1 MNTIGWFKAYRSI
14 IDKLLCNGDACR
26 LYCWLNCHGSD
37 TVEMTYREVSDQLE
51 ISRMSI
57 YRSCKMLVE
66 IGAIEMTTI
75 KRKTVIKI
83 INHCDDKKKQEKKV
97 WDKSGTKTGQ
107 KLGQDLG
114 QEKHEESSNI
124 FDNYE
129 DLKNDSGTTSGTTS
143 GTILGQEWDKN
154 GVFYIENKNK
164 NKNDKSFC
172 QKSPKAPKPPS
183 KSGRVVSAYAEAYL
197 VKYQVSP
204 LINAKTNSIAC
215 KIVDALGE
223 DHAIEVVRH
232 YLTVSDRFID
242 SNKHSIGVC
251 LSRIDAL
258 STEVKQKK
266 LPMGGMTF
274 GTFK

>member
-1 MNTIGWFKAYRSI
+1 MAAWTDGTRVKRGQLITTWTNLAKRILIFDIQVIRRRMAILKQLGYVTTAKASKWDTDGFVVTVCNYDLGSTDKPSEVRQKLSKNRQPFDNQTISISTTNPTTNDTFNELESKDLLFEENKTDNQSDNQSDNQIKNFRQPTNT
-14 IDKLLCNGDACR
+14 
-26 LYCWLNCHGSD
+26 
-37 TVEMTYREVSDQLE
+37 
-51 ISRMSI
+51 
-57 YRSCKMLVE
+57 
-66 IGAIEMTTI
+66 
-75 KRKTVIKI
+75 
-83 INHCDDKKKQEKKV
+83 KKV
-97 WDKSGTKTGQ
+97 EDRKLKIHLPKT
-107 KLGQDLG
+107 
-114 QEKHEESSNI
+114 
-124 FDNYE
+124 
-129 DLKNDSGTTSGTTS
+129 
-143 GTILGQEWDKN
+143 
-154 GVFYIENKNK
+154 
-164 NKNDKSFC
+164 
-172 QKSPKAPKPPS
+172 PKPPS

-242 SNKHSIGVC
+242 ANKHSIGVC